1 MYMTS
6 ILFFHVS
13 IALAGIA
20 LSGLALL
27 RPSSRLLKLSYTAIA
42 LTFASGTYLVIAGP
56 AHLVSTCISG
66 IIYLGVVSAG
76 LVPARMRL
84 ARQNQQ

>member
-1 MYMTS
+1 MYMTT
-6 ILFFHVS
+6 ILFFHICV
-13 IALAGIA
+13 ALAGIVM
-20 LSGLALL
+20 SGLALL
-27 RPSSRLLKLSYTAIA
+27 RPSARLLRFSYGAVA

-56 AHLVSTCISG
+56 AHLVSSCISG

-84 ARQNQQ
+84 ARQNQL